1 MIQSLVLEIKH
12 WLVVHVDL
20 RVIHRILVLTLFS
33 FLLELLSN
41 TLESFERLLLDN
53 QLDFWKVGNSL
64 VKVVRART
72 VNSHRQTR
80 SALSRFRLATYK
92 IFEVFNRLQL
102 VSLHLNSWQTFLA
115 KVRRWED
122 WRPRLRLRIWT
133 GFRLFQVQQF
143 FHFISNLKLS
153 LSEKL

>member
-72 VNSHRQTR
+72 INSHRQTR

-102 VSLHLNSWQTFLA
+102 VSLHLNS
-115 KVRRWED
+115 
-122 WRPRLRLRIWT
+122 
-133 GFRLFQVQQF
+133 
-143 FHFISNLKLS
+143 
-153 LSEKL
+153 